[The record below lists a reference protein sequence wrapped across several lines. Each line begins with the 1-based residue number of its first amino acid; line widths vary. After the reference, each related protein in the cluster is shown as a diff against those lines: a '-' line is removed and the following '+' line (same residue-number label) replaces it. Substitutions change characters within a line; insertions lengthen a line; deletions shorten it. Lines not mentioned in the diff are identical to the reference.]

1 MKRQFLQYLF
11 AAGAALALAA
21 CGGGSSSSEPA
32 PTPASA
38 ASTKTVVDLAVATPD
53 LSTLV
58 TAVTEAGLAE
68 TLSGPGPFTV
78 FAPTNAAFDKLGSAT
93 VASLLADTKTLADIL
108 TYHVVPGKVLKAD
121 IPLGK
126 SITTVEGGTITINV
140 EGADVIITDAKGG
153 KSKIVTTDIMAS
165 NGVVHLI
172 DTVIMPAEAAE
183 PTEAKN
189 IVELANAT
197 PNLSTLVTAVTR
209 AGLTQTLSGPGP
221 FTVFAP
227 TNAAFNKLPAG
238 TLNTL
243 LGDPKAL
250 ANVLKY
256 HVVSGKVL
264 KAGIPLGKPIMT
276 VQGGEITIDAVG
288 ADVIIT
294 DAKGRKS
301 KIVVTDIMASNGVV
315 HVIDT
320 VILPPEA
327 MPAKNIVELA
337 AATPNLST
345 LVTAVT
351 AAGLTETLSGPGP
364 FTVFAPTNAAFTK
377 LGTATIAALLA
388 DKAALTNV
396 LTYHVVAGKVLKA
409 DIPLG
414 KPVTTVQK
422 GTLTIN
428 VEGNDVVITDAKGG
442 KSKIVMT
449 DIMASNGVVHV
460 IDTVIMP
467 AAPAPTKNIV
477 ELAQGNP
484 ELSILVE
491 AVIAADLDMTL
502 SGKGPFTVFAP
513 NNAAFAA
520 LLKELKITKEALLKD
535 KPLLTAVLTYHVVGA
550 KVLKADI
557 PFGKPIKSAQGQTF
571 TIDQTA
577 TITDARHRKSKI
589 IATDVLASN
598 GVVHVI
604 DKVILPVIH

>member
-1 MKRQFLQYLF
+1 VIDTVIMPPD
-11 AAGAALALAA
+11 AM
-21 CGGGSSSSEPA
+21 PA
-32 PTPASA
+32 
-38 ASTKTVVDLAVATPD
+38 KNIVELAVATPD

-58 TAVTEAGLAE
+58 TAVTKAGLTE

-78 FAPTNAAFDKLGSAT
+78 FAPTNDAFTKLPKGTLDA
-93 VASLLADTKTLADIL
+93 LLA
-108 TYHVVPGKVLKAD
+108 
-121 IPLGK
+121 
-126 SITTVEGGTITINV
+126 N
-140 EGADVIITDAKGG
+140 
-153 KSKIVTTDIMAS
+153 
-165 NGVVHLI
+165 
-172 DTVIMPAEAAE
+172 
-183 PTEAKN
+183 
-189 IVELANAT
+189 
-197 PNLSTLVTAVTR
+197 
-209 AGLTQTLSGPGP
+209 
-221 FTVFAP
+221 
-227 TNAAFNKLPAG
+227 
-238 TLNTL
+238 
-243 LGDPKAL
+243 PKAL
-250 ANVLKY
+250 ADVLKY

-264 KAGIPLGKPIMT
+264 KADIPLGKSIMT

-301 KIVVTDIMASNGVV
+301 KIVTTDIMASNGVV

-320 VILPPEA
+320 VILPPDT

-345 LVTAVT
+345 LVTAVI

-364 FTVFAPTNAAFTK
+364 FTVFAPTNAAFDK

-396 LTYHVVAGKVLKA
+396 LTYHVVSGKVLKA

-414 KPVTTVQK
+414 KAIATVQG

-428 VEGNDVVITDAKGG
+428 VEGDDVVITDAKGG

-449 DIMASNGVVHV
+449 DIVASNGVVHV

-467 AAPAPTKNIV
+467 ADPAPAPGKTIV

-484 ELSILVE
+484 DLSILVE
-491 AVIAADLDMTL
+491 AVIAADLATTL

-513 NNAAFAA
+513 NNKAFAS
-520 LLKELKITKEALLKD
+520 LLKELHITKEALLAD
-535 KPLLTAVLTYHVVGA
+535 KPLLTSVLTYHVLDS

-557 PFGKPIKSAQGQTF
+557 PFGKPIKSLQGQPF

-589 IATDVLASN
+589 IATDVLANN

-604 DKVILPVIH
+604 DKVIRPKLH